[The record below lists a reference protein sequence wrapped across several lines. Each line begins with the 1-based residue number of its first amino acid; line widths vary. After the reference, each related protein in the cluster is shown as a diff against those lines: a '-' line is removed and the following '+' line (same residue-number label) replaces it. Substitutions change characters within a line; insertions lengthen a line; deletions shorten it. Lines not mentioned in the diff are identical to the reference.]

1 MIGGPL
7 YIVLV
12 QFFGIDLF
20 GIGAWPGAIALAVGI
35 ATFFWQMRPE
45 REEDDDGV
53 AL

>member
-1 MIGGPL
+1 VIGGPL

-12 QFFGIDLF
+12 QFFGIDLL